1 MKVAFLKRE
10 YEKKIFS
17 KGQLTQFAQR
27 LAGFCNF
34 PVTDLGIIMQEK
46 STGVETSTRCTV
58 SDLRNIS
65 EIGKTMSCLAFHSD
79 LNIIKLRFQLNTKAI
94 TITYNIKGD
103 IENAKQIVFLTED
116 TLELTRLSEQALSS
130 QREFFEID
138 ESLFILMQQVYER
151 KKDTLAGS
159 FDEYFN
165 QVIKMRCQECIDDFE
180 RIVLNQARGGNA

>member
-10 YEKKIFS
+10 YEKKIFP

-27 LAGFCNF
+27 LASFSDF
-34 PVTDLGIIMQEK
+34 PVTDLGIILQEK
-46 STGVETSTRCTV
+46 SAGVETSTRCTV
-58 SDLRNIS
+58 GDLMNIC

-79 LNIIKLRFQLNTKAI
+79 LNIIKLRFQLNSKVI

-103 IENAKQIVFLTED
+103 IEDAKQIVFLTED
-116 TLELTRLSEQALSS
+116 TLELTRLSEDNLSS

-138 ESLFILMQQVYER
+138 ESLFVLMQQVYER
-151 KKDTLAGS
+151 ETKNLAAS

-165 QVIKMRCQECIDDFE
+165 QVIKMRCQECIDDWQE
-180 RIVLNQARGGNA
+180 